1 MEYALN
7 QAESENVAIIWGR
20 VLGVKPIVLSLLF
33 HFFILFTEKL
43 KTIKKHF
50 FYLLI
55 YAPTTFFVILGVFT
69 DVFGAIPIR
78 GYWGWTI
85 SEPENPIFLI
95 VLDLWMVTLA
105 VIIMVSII
113 SYYRI
118 CQDSIKN
125 TQSLLILY
133 GFIPYLLLFI
143 LGDLVLPLFLQFE
156 IPRIQSL
163 GFTTTCVFLGFAI
176 WKYKLITLNLIS
188 VSDNIITNLSDSL
201 ILVNP
206 EGFITAANP
215 ATLNTYQYALEEL
228 VNKPVDILLSSKE
241 DTQKYRFQNNLLKN
255 FEKIDVINDIEINF
269 KTKNAKVIPISLSTF
284 KLKNNSG
291 EIQGNVLIGRD
302 ITQRKQIDI
311 ERKDLLE
318 KQKLYID
325 EILKTSNIK
334 TDFLSSMSH
343 ELRTPLNAIIG
354 FSDLLLECSYGE
366 LNSTQRDFLDDIN
379 FSSTHLLDM
388 INKILDISKIE
399 SGKLKL
405 YYSSFE
411 LISMITQIKS
421 STKPLYEKKELF
433 FEIEGLNNTSQIYAD
448 PIRMKEILYNLISN
462 AIKFTLEGGIT
473 LKIIEKE
480 KLWEFSISDTG
491 IGIAPE
497 DYELIFKE
505 FKRVQTPFV
514 ESVTGTGLGLPLT
527 KRLIILHG
535 GEISFVSELGK
546 GSTFIFTIP
555 KMPMNLM

>member
-1 MEYALN
+1 M
-7 QAESENVAIIWGR
+7 
-20 VLGVKPIVLSLLF
+20 
-33 HFFILFTEKL
+33 
-43 KTIKKHF
+43 
-50 FYLLI
+50 
-55 YAPTTFFVILGVFT
+55 
-69 DVFGAIPIR
+69 
-78 GYWGWTI
+78 
-85 SEPENPIFLI
+85 
-95 VLDLWMVTLA
+95 
-105 VIIMVSII
+105 
-113 SYYRI
+113 
-118 CQDSIKN
+118 
-125 TQSLLILY
+125 
-133 GFIPYLLLFI
+133 
-143 LGDLVLPLFLQFE
+143 
-156 IPRIQSL
+156 
-163 GFTTTCVFLGFAI
+163 
-176 WKYKLITLNLIS
+176 
-188 VSDNIITNLSDSL
+188 
-201 ILVNP
+201 
-206 EGFITAANP
+206 
-215 ATLNTYQYALEEL
+215 
-228 VNKPVDILLSSKE
+228 
-241 DTQKYRFQNNLLKN
+241 
-255 FEKIDVINDIEINF
+255 
-269 KTKNAKVIPISLSTF
+269 STF

-366 LNSTQRDFLDDIN
+366 LNATQTDFLEDIN

-405 YYSSFE
+405 HYSSFE

-421 STKPLYEKKELF
+421 STKPLYENKELF
-433 FEIEGLNNTSQIYAD
+433 FEIEESNNTSQIYAD

-480 KLWEFSISDTG
+480 DLWEFSISDTG
-491 IGIAPE
+491 IGIAPK

-527 KRLIILHG
+527 KRLVILHG

-546 GSTFIFTIP
+546 GSTFIFTIQ
-555 KMPMNLM
+555 KKPMEFM